1 MKELKEFLEKE
12 IKDARVY
19 FKDTDHFEQVFDEA
33 GWTPESMR
41 VFDVGYIKAFEAVLK
56 EIQTKY
62 E

>member
-19 FKDTDHFEQVFDEA
+19 FKDTEHFEQ
-33 GWTPESMR
+33 
-41 VFDVGYIKAFEAVLK
+41 VFDVGYIKAFEAVLR
-56 EIQTKY
+56 EIQNKY

>member
-19 FKDTDHFEQVFDEA
+19 FKDNDHFEQVFDEA

-41 VFDVGYIKAFEAVLK
+41 VFDVGYIKAFEAVLR
-56 EIQTKY
+56 EIQNKY

>member
-19 FKDTDHFEQVFDEA
+19 FKDIEHFEQVFDEA

-41 VFDVGYIKAFEAVLK
+41 VFDCGYIKAFEAVLR